1 MKAVQN
7 RWLATFIAATSCALL
22 ALGLDRGAGGMRLWP
37 LFGTTNQLLAGLSLI
52 ILTLFLLRL
61 RRPIWVTVIP
71 MGFLL
76 FMTTWAMVLNL
87 LRYARDSETMLLVVG
102 GAIFALELW
111 LLFEAAV
118 AVRRVLARRRS
129 EGAAE
134 SGRGQPGTD

>member
-1 MKAVQN
+1 M
-7 RWLATFIAATSCALL
+7 
-22 ALGLDRGAGGMRLWP
+22 
-37 LFGTTNQLLAGLSLI
+37 SLI

-61 RRPIWVTVIP
+61 RRPIWITVVP

-87 LRYARDSETMLLVVG
+87 LRFARDSETMLLGMG

-118 AVRRVLARRRS
+118 AVRRVLARRRK
-129 EGAAE
+129 ERAAE
-134 SGRGQPGTD
+134 SGGGQAGTD